1 MTRVGGTCIGSPRSA
16 PSTMCLHGTGGER
29 VRMNVNVKWVSEP
42 GAAGNRNPARTAIHV
57 APAIGTCR
65 SRPSAS
71 RDRLSRRARPHHAL
85 CSAHAALGTCTR
97 FFSTLI
103 SSATA
108 TLAWITQR
116 SHTCLVIC
124 SRLRPP
130 GPMTTRR
137 LSQSTSRTSYQ
148 PALQRQST
156 PGTAD
161 LPAPQRSHRTR
172 HHPPHPPA

>member
-1 MTRVGGTCIGSPRSA
+1 MNSHFRSVMDHGSRIQVQIRRLGLLFLDVLSCREMSRVCSSHCT
-16 PSTMCLHGTGGER
+16 
-29 VRMNVNVKWVSEP
+29 
-42 GAAGNRNPARTAIHV
+42 
-57 APAIGTCR
+57 GTCR
-65 SRPSAS
+65 SVRPSAS
-71 RDRLSRRARPHHAL
+71 RDRMSRRARPHHAL

-116 SHTCLVIC
+116 FHTCLVIC

-130 GPMTTRR
+130 GPMTTQR

-148 PALQRQST
+148 PALQRRST

-172 HHPPHPPA
+172 HHPLHPRA